1 MEQQVKQLTT
11 EEVTQLKELQTKY
24 LQVTSELGQIKVEQ
38 IIIQKQV
45 ERLLEY
51 ESKVSE
57 TYLSLQQ
64 EEETLA
70 KALTEKYGTGN
81 IDIEAGT
88 FTSVS

>member
-51 ESKVSE
+51 EAKVSE

-70 KALTEKYGTGN
+70 KALTEKYGAGN
-81 IDIEAGT
+81 IDIESGT

>member
-57 TYLSLQQ
+57 SYLSLQQ

-70 KALTEKYGTGN
+70 KVLTEKYGTGN
-81 IDIEAGT
+81 IDIESGT